1 MVNFKRILIVSI
13 LIIYIFFTFTCCIE
27 KFKNHGS
34 INVAFYSYFYGGDNN
49 TSYVIKDP
57 PSERYDC
64 FYFTNNKRMIE
75 DLKNTKWIAVFD
87 PKPTIDDVFETNMIG
102 KYIKTCPHKY
112 TELLRYDFLCYL
124 DNKVSVNDD
133 VVIKYIDTY
142 CIKQNY
148 AMVLKEHTF
157 VGSNVWDEYNE
168 SMKQGRYVLEKEKY
182 KHYIYNQLRNGLKEK
197 TDKHCWCGFI
207 IRNMRNNV
215 VSLIGETWYDHIKQC
230 GIQDQISFFFVK
242 QLFDNNIHI
251 YSDNLNYYN

>member
-1 MVNFKRILIVSI
+1 
-13 LIIYIFFTFTCCIE
+13 
-27 KFKNHGS
+27 
-34 INVAFYSYFYGGDNN
+34 
-49 TSYVIKDP
+49 
-57 PSERYDC
+57 
-64 FYFTNNKRMIE
+64 MIE

-124 DNKVSVNDD
+124 DNKVSMNDD

-142 CIKQNY
+142 C
-148 AMVLKEHTF
+148 
-157 VGSNVWDEYNE
+157 
-168 SMKQGRYVLEKEKY
+168 
-182 KHYIYNQLRNGLKEK
+182 
-197 TDKHCWCGFI
+197 
-207 IRNMRNNV
+207 
-215 VSLIGETWYDHIKQC
+215 IKQC